1 MTVSVSTQAPSS
13 GSGHRQPDNLLEV
26 NRLSLAFQTSRG
38 SLKALRDVTLHVPK
52 GSIVGVVGESG
63 CGKSTLIYAVIKLL
77 AANAR
82 YNGGQILFKG
92 RDLLPMSLDQIRRI
106 RGSEIS
112 MIFQDPMTALNPV
125 HSIRRQM
132 LDIQYRERI
141 NSNEKIQRAI
151 AMLEKVGIVDA
162 AGRLK
167 NFPHHFSGGMRQRIA
182 IAMALLS
189 KPTLLMADEPTTAL
203 DATLEA
209 QIIHRLREL
218 QQEVNCSI
226 LFVSHHLGLVAE
238 FCDRVV
244 VMYAGEVVEEGTI
257 RDIFHRAAHP
267 YTKALLECDPAGI
280 KEKTRFLPTI
290 SGDFPDLVNPPPG
303 CIFQSRCRRVM
314 DICAQ
319 RAPDLTRAAQ
329 GHVARCHLVSG

>member
-1 MTVSVSTQAPSS
+1 MTT
-13 GSGHRQPDNLLEV
+13 NLLEV
-26 NRLSLAFQTSRG
+26 SRLNLGFQTSRG
-38 SLKALRDVTLHVPK
+38 ILQALRDVTLHVPD

-63 CGKSTLIYAVIKLL
+63 CGKSTLIYAIIKLL

-82 YNGGQILFKG
+82 FNGGQIFFQG
-92 RDLLPMSLDQIRRI
+92 RDLLPLPTEEIRKI

-112 MIFQDPMTALNPV
+112 LIFQDPMTALNPV
-125 HSIRRQM
+125 HSIQRQM

-141 NSNEKIQRAI
+141 TQNEKKQRAV

-162 AGRLK
+162 ARRLK
-167 NFPHHFSGGMRQRIA
+167 HFPHHFSGGMRQRIA

-189 KPTLLMADEPTTAL
+189 KPALLMADEPTTAL

-209 QIIHRLREL
+209 QIIRQLEEL

-238 FCDRVV
+238 FCERVV
-244 VMYAGEVVEEGTI
+244 VMYAGEVVEEGSI

-267 YTKALLECDPAGI
+267 YTQALLECDPASI
-280 KEKTRFLPTI
+280 KEKTRYLPTI
-290 SGDFPDLVNPPPG
+290 PGAFPDLVNPPSG
-303 CIFQSRCRRVM
+303 CIFQDRCPEVM
-314 DICAQ
+314 DQCRQDPPALI
-319 RAPDLTRAAQ
+319 PVSNE
-329 GHVARCHLVSG
+329 HVARCYLVA

>member
-1 MTVSVSTQAPSS
+1 MTA
-13 GSGHRQPDNLLEV
+13 NLLEV
-26 NRLSLAFQTSRG
+26 TRLNLGFQTSRG
-38 SLKALRDVTLHVPK
+38 TLKALRDVTLHVPD

-63 CGKSTLIYAVIKLL
+63 CGKSTLIYAIIKLL

-82 YNGGQILFKG
+82 YNGGQIFFQG
-92 RDLLPMSLDQIRRI
+92 RDLLPLSAEEIRKI

-112 MIFQDPMTALNPV
+112 LIFQDPMTALNPV
-125 HSIRRQM
+125 HSIQRQM

-141 NSNEKIQRAI
+141 SPNDKKQRAV

-162 AGRLK
+162 ARRLK
-167 NFPHHFSGGMRQRIA
+167 HFPHHFSGGMRQRIA

-189 KPTLLMADEPTTAL
+189 RPALLMADEPTTAL

-209 QIIHRLREL
+209 QIVRQLRQL
-218 QQEVNCSI
+218 QQEVHCSI

-267 YTKALLECDPAGI
+267 YTRALLQCDPASI
-280 KEKTRFLPTI
+280 KEKTRYLPTI
-290 SGDFPDLVNPPPG
+290 PGDFPDLVNPPQG
-303 CIFQSRCRRVM
+303 CIFQDRCLEVFKRCRLETPSLLPVGN
-314 DICAQ
+314 
-319 RAPDLTRAAQ
+319 
-329 GHVARCHLVSG
+329 GHVARCHLVETRSIEHGA

>member
-1 MTVSVSTQAPSS
+1 MTT
-13 GSGHRQPDNLLEV
+13 NLLEV
-26 NRLSLAFQTSRG
+26 SRLNLGFQTSRG
-38 SLKALRDVTLHVPK
+38 TLQALRDVTLHVPD

-63 CGKSTLIYAVIKLL
+63 CGKSTLIYAIIKLL

-82 YNGGQILFKG
+82 FNGGQILFQG
-92 RDLLPMSLDQIRRI
+92 RDLLPLSTEEIRKI

-112 MIFQDPMTALNPV
+112 LIFQDPMTALNPV
-125 HSIRRQM
+125 HSIQRQM

-141 NSNEKIQRAI
+141 TQNEKKQRAV

-162 AGRLK
+162 ARRLK
-167 NFPHHFSGGMRQRIA
+167 HFPHHFSGGMRQRIA

-189 KPTLLMADEPTTAL
+189 KPALLMADEPTTAL

-209 QIIHRLREL
+209 QIIRQLEEL

-238 FCDRVV
+238 FCERVV
-244 VMYAGEVVEEGTI
+244 VMYAGEVVEEGSI

-267 YTKALLECDPAGI
+267 YTQALLECDPASI
-280 KEKTRFLPTI
+280 KEKTRYLPTI
-290 SGDFPDLVNPPPG
+290 PGAFPDLVNPPQG
-303 CIFQSRCRRVM
+303 CIFQDRCPEVM
-314 DICAQ
+314 DQCRQDPPALI
-319 RAPDLTRAAQ
+319 PVSNE
-329 GHVARCHLVSG
+329 HVARCYLVNSAVSNSSFVSETVNREL

>member
-1 MTVSVSTQAPSS
+1 MNA
-13 GSGHRQPDNLLEV
+13 NLLEV
-26 NRLSLAFQTSRG
+26 NRLNLGFQTSRG
-38 SLKALRDVTLHVPK
+38 TLKALRDVTLHVPY

-63 CGKSTLIYAVIKLL
+63 CGKSTLIYAIIKLL

-82 YNGGQILFKG
+82 FNGGQIVFQG
-92 RDLLPMSLDQIRRI
+92 RDLLPLSTEEIRKI

-112 MIFQDPMTALNPV
+112 LIFQDPMTALNPV
-125 HSIRRQM
+125 HSIQRQM
-132 LDIQYRERI
+132 LDIQYRERLTQ
-141 NSNEKIQRAI
+141 NQKKQRAV

-162 AGRLK
+162 ARRLQH
-167 NFPHHFSGGMRQRIA
+167 FPHHFSGGMRQRIA

-189 KPTLLMADEPTTAL
+189 KPALLMADEPTTAL

-209 QIIHRLREL
+209 QIIRQLEEL

-244 VMYAGEVVEEGTI
+244 VMYAGEVVEEGSI

-267 YTKALLECDPAGI
+267 YTRALLECDPASI
-280 KEKTRFLPTI
+280 KEKTRYLPTI
-290 SGDFPDLVNPPPG
+290 PGAFPDLVNPPRG
-303 CIFQSRCRRVM
+303 CIFQDRCPEVMEQCRREP
-314 DICAQ
+314 
-319 RAPDLTRAAQ
+319 PDLIPVGN
-329 GHVARCHLVSG
+329 GHVARCYLLNSEVSHSSLFSETVNREP